1 MRQKPLIIT
10 LIIAISLFFIIFLVM
25 KKNNNKPPEIDINI
39 EELNVFAKK
48 IAQIEFKVVDLT
60 NPNDLLNINEFN
72 ELVKQVSTN
81 YNIVYSFISDNN
93 KPERQKHIA
102 IYALRG
108 LDFEGYLNFF
118 EKCLL
123 LYQKKQLS
131 DNVIMTVLSPG
142 SNWNCTI
149 VKNYKNKKVI
159 RLLESNLKYMSE
171 EMKEVFKSILS
182 GEMWASIE
190 DERNWSQAQ

>member
-10 LIIAISLFFIIFLVM
+10 LIIAISLFLIIFFVM
-25 KKNNNKPPEIDINI
+25 KNNNKPPEIDINI

-48 IAQIEFKVVDLT
+48 IAQIELKVVDLT

-102 IYALRG
+102 IYVLRG

-149 VKNYKNKKVI
+149 VQNYKNKKVI

-171 EMKEVFKSILS
+171 GMKEVFKSILS

>member
-10 LIIAISLFFIIFLVM
+10 LIIAISLFLIIFFVM
-25 KKNNNKPPEIDINI
+25 KNNNKPPEIDINI

-48 IAQIEFKVVDLT
+48 IAQIELKVVDLT

-93 KPERQKHIA
+93 KPEQQKYIA

-149 VKNYKNKKVI
+149 VQNYKNKKVI

-171 EMKEVFKSILS
+171 GMKEVFKSILS

>member
-10 LIIAISLFFIIFLVM
+10 LIIAISLFLIIFFVM
-25 KKNNNKPPEIDINI
+25 KNNNKPPEIDINI

-48 IAQIEFKVVDLT
+48 IAQIELKVVDLT

-102 IYALRG
+102 IYVLRG

-149 VKNYKNKKVI
+149 VQNYKNKKVI

>member
-93 KPERQKHIA
+93 KP
-102 IYALRG
+102 
-108 LDFEGYLNFF
+108 
-118 EKCLL
+118 
-123 LYQKKQLS
+123 
-131 DNVIMTVLSPG
+131 
-142 SNWNCTI
+142 
-149 VKNYKNKKVI
+149 
-159 RLLESNLKYMSE
+159 
-171 EMKEVFKSILS
+171 
-182 GEMWASIE
+182 
-190 DERNWSQAQ
+190 

>member
-1 MRQKPLIIT
+1 MRQKPLLIT
-10 LIIAISLFFIIFLVM
+10 LIIAISLFLIVFLVM
-25 KKNNNKPPEIDINI
+25 KNNNKPPEIDINI
-39 EELNVFAKK
+39 EELNVFAKN
-48 IAQIEFKVVDLT
+48 IAQIELKVVDLT

-72 ELVKQVSTN
+72 ELVKQVRTN

-93 KPERQKHIA
+93 KSEQQKYIA
-102 IYALRG
+102 IYALHD

-131 DNVIMTVLSPG
+131 DNIIMTVLSPG

-149 VKNYKNKKVI
+149 VQNYKNKKVI
-159 RLLESNLKYMSE
+159 HLLESNLKYMSE
-171 EMKEVFKSILS
+171 RMKEVFKSTLS

-190 DERNWSQAQ
+190 DERNWSQAE

>member
-1 MRQKPLIIT
+1 MRQKPLLIT
-10 LIIAISLFFIIFLVM
+10 LIIAIPLFLIVFLVM
-25 KKNNNKPPEIDINI
+25 KNNNKPPEIDINI

-48 IAQIEFKVVDLT
+48 IAQIELKVVDLT

-93 KPERQKHIA
+93 KPEQQKYIA
-102 IYALRG
+102 IYALHD
-108 LDFEGYLNFF
+108 LDFDGYLNFF

-149 VKNYKNKKVI
+149 VHNYKNKKVI
-159 RLLESNLKYMSE
+159 RLLESNLKYMSGG
-171 EMKEVFKSILS
+171 MKEVFKSTLS

-190 DERNWSQAQ
+190 DERNWSQAE

>member
-10 LIIAISLFFIIFLVM
+10 LIIAISLFLIIFFVM
-25 KKNNNKPPEIDINI
+25 KNNNKPPEIDINI

-48 IAQIEFKVVDLT
+48 IAQIELKVVDLT

-81 YNIVYSFISDNN
+81 YNIVYSFIRDNN

-102 IYALRG
+102 IYVLRG

-149 VKNYKNKKVI
+149 VQNYKNKKVI

>member
-1 MRQKPLIIT
+1 MRQKPLLTTI
-10 LIIAISLFFIIFLVM
+10 IIAISLFLIVFIM
-25 KKNNNKPPEIDINI
+25 MKNNNKPPEIEINI
-39 EELNVFAKK
+39 EELNIFAKK
-48 IAQIEFKVVDLT
+48 IAQIELKVVDLT

-72 ELVKQVSTN
+72 KLVEQVNTN

-93 KPERQKHIA
+93 KPEQQKYIA
-102 IYALRG
+102 IYALHD
-108 LDFEGYLNFF
+108 LDFEDYLIFF

-149 VKNYKNKKVI
+149 VQNYKNEKVI
-159 RLLESNLKYMSE
+159 RLLESNSKYMSK
-171 EMKEVFKSILS
+171 EMMEVFKSTLS
-182 GEMWASIE
+182 GEMWTLIE
-190 DERNWSQAQ
+190 NERDWSHAE

>member
-1 MRQKPLIIT
+1 MT
-10 LIIAISLFFIIFLVM
+10 LTIAISLYLIISLVM
-25 KKNNNKPPEIDINI
+25 KKNNKPPEIDINI
-39 EELNVFAKK
+39 EELNLFAKK
-48 IAQIEFKVVDLT
+48 IAQIEIKVVDLT

-81 YNIVYSFISDNN
+81 HNIVFSFISDKNN
-93 KPERQKHIA
+93 PDQQKYIA
-102 IYALRG
+102 IYALRN
-108 LDFEGYLNFF
+108 LDFEDYINFF

-123 LYQKKQLS
+123 LYQMKQLS

-149 VKNYKNKKVI
+149 AQNYKNKKVI
-159 RLLESNLKYMSE
+159 RLLNSNLKYMSE
-171 EMKEVFKSILS
+171 GMKEVFNSTLS

-190 DERNWSQAQ
+190 DEKNWSQAE